1 MNSAEFFSRI
11 FLRPWPRMAKGI
23 CSALTAVLVLPF
35 SAFAATDQYSFEL
48 DEFEKKSFQWNGY
61 LETTLEHRRK
71 NQDSAFAR
79 LSALDRPADDRLD
92 KISAAVQLSGSYNR
106 DTLSLHW
113 TIQGTAEQDDH
124 DWDDTVDLFEGYGSF
139 QPTRRAAFVLGKKSF
154 KWGKGYAWNPVG
166 FINRSKDPE
175 NPEEALEGYVT
186 ATADLVRSF
195 SGPLR
200 TAALTVA
207 LLPVW
212 QGVNEDFGHA
222 DHVNGAARISL
233 LYRDTDIDFL
243 MLVGASRATGFG
255 MDFSRNLATNIEVH
269 GELAFTAARERKWLS
284 RDNTLQSRAVSD
296 TSYLAGIRYLT
307 ETDLTAIIEYYHN
320 GDGFAP
326 EELDRFYQAV
336 ADGHDRFLA
345 TGSTDGLQRA
355 KTISMT
361 GYGAPQPG
369 RDYLYA
375 RFSQKEPFDILYL
388 TPAFTAIVNLGDMSA
403 SCTPEII
410 YTGVTNLEMRLRLT
424 LLVGHAATEY
434 GEKMNTSKL
443 EARLRYFF

>member
-1 MNSAEFFSRI
+1 MNSAEFISRI
-11 FLRPWPRMAKGI
+11 FVRPWPRIAV
-23 CSALTAVLVLPF
+23 AVRNVLPAVLILPGL
-35 SAFAATDQYSFEL
+35 AFAAADQYSFEL

-61 LETTLEHRRK
+61 LETTLEHRRT
-71 NQDSAFAR
+71 NLDGAFAR
-79 LSALDRPADDRLD
+79 LSALDRPAGDKLD
-92 KISAAVQLSGSYNR
+92 KISAAVQLSGSYSR

-124 DWDDTVDLFEGYGSF
+124 DWDDNVEFFEGYASL

-175 NPEEALEGYVT
+175 NPEEALEGYVV

-195 SGPLR
+195 SGPLQ

-212 QGVNEDFGHA
+212 QGVNEDFGRE
-222 DHVNGAARISL
+222 DHVNVAARISL

-243 MLVGASRATGFG
+243 MLAGASRATGFG

-269 GELAFTAARERKWLS
+269 GELAFTATRERKWLNS
-284 RDNTLQSRAVSD
+284 NNILESRAVSD

-326 EELDRFYQAV
+326 EALDRFYQAV
-336 ADGHDRFLA
+336 TDGHDRFLA
-345 TGSTDGLQRA
+345 TGKADGLQRA
-355 KTISMT
+355 KISSMA

-375 RFSQKEPFDILYL
+375 RFSLKEPFDILYL
-388 TPAFTAIVNLGDMSA
+388 TPAFTAIVNLGDLSA
-403 SCTPEII
+403 SFTPEII
-410 YTGVTNLEMRLRLT
+410 YTGFTNLEMRLRLT
-424 LLVGHAATEY
+424 MLSGHSSTEY
-434 GEKMNTSKL
+434 GEKMNMSKL